1 VVLNAEFLHLLLVLK
16 TFIQAI
22 KESFMTVRCDARRAV
37 VLLASLLMPFSVA
50 QADKDA
56 LKVCADPNN
65 PPFSEKSGHGFEN
78 KIAELFAKELGKTV
92 EYTWFPQRIGF
103 IRNTLKAQL
112 PDSDEYKCD
121 VVMGVPTGYELA
133 ATTKPYYR
141 STYALVYRKNR
152 GWDDIKSPED
162 LERLPEE
169 RKSKLRI
176 AMFDGAP
183 GTTWLFNHQLADR
196 GVPYQSMSGDAAVNT
211 AQILQKDFA
220 EGKIDMVI
228 VWGPIAGYLVTHGK
242 PGAFEMIPMKS
253 EESVKFDF
261 PISMAV
267 RFPDKERKEELN
279 ALIDRNAEKIEA
291 LLRKYRVPL
300 VDRNGNLIEA
310 ENKRKK

>member
-1 VVLNAEFLHLLLVLK
+1 MAE
-16 TFIQAI
+16 
-22 KESFMTVRCDARRAV
+22 RCNFRLAA
-37 VLLASLLMPFSVA
+37 VLLASVLTPFSIA

-56 LKVCADPNN
+56 FKVCADPNN
-65 PPFSEKSGHGFEN
+65 PPFSDKSGQGFEN
-78 KIAELFAKELGKTV
+78 KIAEMFAKELGKTV

-112 PDSDEYKCD
+112 PDSGEFKCD
-121 VVMGVPTGYELA
+121 VVIGVPTGYELA

-152 GWDDIKSPED
+152 GWDDIKSPGD
-162 LERLPEE
+162 LERLPDE
-169 RKSKLRI
+169 RRSKLRI

-183 GTTWLFNHQLADR
+183 GTTWLFNHRLADR
-196 GVPYQSMSGDAAVNT
+196 GVPYQSMTADATVNT
-211 AQILQKDFA
+211 AQMLEKDFS

-279 ALIDRNAEKIEA
+279 VLIDRNAEKIEA
-291 LLRKYRVPL
+291 LLREYRVPL
-300 VDRNGNLIEA
+300 VDREGNLIEA
-310 ENKRKK
+310 KNGGKK